1 MIACKNCGK
10 PAARAIGYCYD
21 CVRKGHLET
30 AMETHR
36 RWRSKLRL
44 PPEPP
49 RQGLKCSTC
58 VNECRIPRGFTG
70 YCGVWRNVGHLK
82 ADFKVYAYLDPLP
95 TNCVSTP
102 VCPAATRRGF
112 PFFTDTEGPEY
123 GYYNLAV
130 FAYGCT
136 LDCLYCQNWEHKTDL
151 FKVKEANYQELLGM
165 ALDPRVRCICYF
177 GGDPTP
183 QAPHFIRLSREVLN
197 KTTSIKRICW
207 ETNGLANP
215 NIMRLMAQLSLESGG
230 IVKIDWKAWNPNVY
244 KALTGIDG
252 EKALKRLKENA
263 KMIVEMGRDRSDP
276 PLLVVSLLLVP
287 LYITLEEVRGV
298 AEFVA
303 SLGNVPLV
311 LLAFHPS
318 WLMSDLPT
326 TSRKHA
332 EEAVKVAREAG
343 VKEVYLENVH
353 LLSDAEY
360 PF

>member
-1 MIACKNCGK
+1 MIPCKNCGK
-10 PAARAIGYCYD
+10 PAARAVGYCYD
-21 CVRKGHLET
+21 CVKKGYLET

-36 RWRSKLRL
+36 KWRSKLRL

-49 RQGLKCSTC
+49 KQGLKCSTC
-58 VNECRIPRGFTG
+58 VNECKIPKGSTG
-70 YCGVWRNVGHLK
+70 YCGIWRNVGHLK

-102 VCPAATRRGF
+102 VCPAATSRGF

-151 FKVKEANYQELLGM
+151 FKVKEANYQELLNM
-165 ALDPRVRCICYF
+165 ALDPKVRCICYF

-183 QAPHFIRLSREVLN
+183 QAPHFIRLSREVLS

-215 NIMRLMAQLSLESGG
+215 NIMKLMAQLSLESGG

-263 KMIVEMGRDRSDP
+263 KMVAEMGKDRPDP

-303 SLGNVPLV
+303 SLENVPLV
-311 LLAFHPS
+311 LLGFHPS

-332 EEAVKVAREAG
+332 EEAFRVAREAG
-343 VKEVYLENVH
+343 VKEVYIENVH
-353 LLSDAEY
+353 LLSDAVY

>member
-1 MIACKNCGK
+1 MCI
-10 PAARAIGYCYD
+10 
-21 CVRKGHLET
+21 
-30 AMETHR
+30 
-36 RWRSKLRL
+36 
-44 PPEPP
+44 
-49 RQGLKCSTC
+49 
-58 VNECRIPRGFTG
+58 NECRIPKGSVG
-70 YCGVWRNVGHLK
+70 YCGIWKNVGHLK

-95 TNCVSTP
+95 TNCVATS
-102 VCPAATRRGF
+102 VCPAATSRGY
-112 PFFTDTEGPEY
+112 PFYTDTRGPEY

-151 FKVKEANYQELLGM
+151 FKVREANYEQLLET
-165 ALDPRVRCICYF
+165 ALDPKVRCICYF

-183 QAPHFIRLSREVLN
+183 QSLHFIRLSRDVLS

-215 NIMRLMAQLSLESGG
+215 IIMKLMAELSLESGG
-230 IVKIDWKAWNPNVY
+230 TVKIDWKAWDTNVY
-244 KALTGIDG
+244 RALTGVDG
-252 EKALKRLKENA
+252 NKALRRLKENA
-263 KMIVEMGRDRSDP
+263 KMVTKIGKDRLDP
-276 PLLVVSLLLVP
+276 PLLVISLLLVP
-287 LYITLEEVRGV
+287 LYVTLEEVRRV
-298 AEFVA
+298 AEFV
-303 SLGNVPLV
+303 STLDNVPLV

-332 EEAVKVAREAG
+332 EEAVKVAKEAG